1 MARQQINVDDAV
13 DRWRWV
19 CPAGH
24 RSWVPTNEHFWC
36 RYCARDPA
44 LDGEFTELRDKR
56 TGETYTRDAI
66 ALETEAGSYRD
77 VFGEGGAP

>member
-1 MARQQINVDDAV
+1 MPTRINIDDPT

-24 RSWVPTNEHFWC
+24 RSWEPTNEHFYC
-36 RYCARDPA
+36 SKCARNYD
-44 LDGEFTELRDKR
+44 LDGEFAELRDR
-56 TGETYTRDAI
+56 RDGRAV
-66 ALETEAGSYRD
+66 ARGDVVLETEAGAYRD